1 MAGDGKIDCYFDIAS
16 LYSYL
21 TILDLFRNRSLLN
34 ANNVQVELHPVLLG
48 AINAGSGNRPP
59 WTLPAKAKYGIFDA
73 KRSVA
78 RFPGLQIKFPHDL
91 MTLGHTVLPQRS
103 LHFIKANYPNP
114 VYEATILHLLRL
126 FWSPPENVNLTVAE
140 NVRKAL
146 LDVQV
151 DGEKVFDDKQVGEI
165 LQKAGEKEWKDKL
178 KNTTQEALD
187 RGAFGAPWLW
197 VTNSEGKGEPFFGS
211 DRFAFVYKFLGVPF
225 QDVQLLPPGGKRNG
239 AKL

>member
-1 MAGDGKIDCYFDIAS
+1 MAGGGKIDCYFDVAS

-21 TILDLFRNRSLLN
+21 VVLDLLRNRSLLD
-34 ANNVQVELHPVLLG
+34 AHNVRVEFHPVLLG

-59 WTLPAKAKYGIFDA
+59 WTLPAKATYGIFDA
-73 KRSVA
+73 NRSVA
-78 RFPGLQIKFPHDL
+78 RFPGLQIKFPDDL
-91 MTLGHTVLPQRS
+91 MTLGHTVLPQRC
-103 LHFIKANYPNP
+103 LHFIKSNYPAP
-114 VYEATILHLLRL
+114 ALEATILHLLKL

-146 LDVQV
+146 LGVKV
-151 DGEKVFDDKQVGEI
+151 DGKAVFSENQVGEI
-165 LQKAGEKEWKDKL
+165 LQKAGEKEMKDKL

-187 RGAFGAPWLW
+187 KGAFGAPWLW

-211 DRFAFVYKFLGVPF
+211 DRFAFVYRYLGVPF
-225 QDVQLLPPGGKRNG
+225 QDVQLLPPSDGK